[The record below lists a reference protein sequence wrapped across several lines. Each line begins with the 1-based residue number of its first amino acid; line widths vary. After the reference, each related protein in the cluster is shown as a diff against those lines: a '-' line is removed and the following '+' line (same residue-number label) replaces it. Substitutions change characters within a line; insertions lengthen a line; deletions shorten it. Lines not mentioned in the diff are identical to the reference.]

1 MTCGIV
7 AVSKALDV
15 RVLGRFGILAGRADE
30 EEAGLRVSCASKKDR
45 AMAEAIYKV
54 GDRVVMRT
62 HGKVDGTL
70 EVKAVITGSDL
81 KRRVHAKV
89 IELVQGYSG
98 KFKVGTMLNF
108 PEDEF
113 VGTFTPK
120 K

>member
-1 MTCGIV
+1 MATRAERRYTQAQRCV
-7 AVSKALDV
+7 AAQHQ
-15 RVLGRFGILAGRADE
+15 
-30 EEAGLRVSCASKKDR
+30 EEAGLRVSCASKKNPP
-45 AMAEAIYKV
+45 MAEAIYKV
-54 GDRVVMRT
+54 GDRVVMRS

-70 EVKAVITGSDL
+70 EVKSVTMGSDL

-98 KFKVGTMLNF
+98 KFKVGTMLSF

-113 VGTFTPK
+113 VGTFAPK